1 MLFELHRAPR
11 AKIRAEVGQI
21 VRLALPMMIA
31 QVAQV
36 ATGFVDTV
44 MAGRVSTDDLAA
56 VSLGASVFIT
66 CYVTL
71 MGVVT
76 ALNPVLS
83 HLVGAGETGK
93 IGETGRQGIWF
104 GLLVGLFGAAI
115 MLLAEAPLRAWL
127 TLPEDVEDKMML
139 FISGAAFGMPAAMM
153 HRALHAYASSLNR
166 PKVIMVVSLLALALN
181 IPLNYMLIHGLF
193 GLPRMGGAGC
203 GWATGI
209 VFWFN
214 CIALFC
220 YIAWHRHFKPYGLT
234 SRFSWPDWRQYRGYL
249 KLGLPIGLSFFVEV
263 SLFSFI
269 ALLVAQLGMV
279 VVASHQSV
287 LNFSSIIYM
296 LPQSIATALTVR
308 VGQHAGA
315 GDYIGARFV
324 AGVGLMTGL
333 AAAVFTMLLVLVLR
347 EPIMRVYT
355 PDPQVVAMGASLLL
369 FAAVFQLTDAA
380 QTIASGALRGY
391 KLTTVPMAIHI
402 TAFWGIG
409 LGLGM
414 TLGLTRWIT
423 SPPMGIFGFWLALV
437 ISLTAAA
444 ILLVAYLA
452 RESRRRLPRHSS
464 STATS

>member
-1 MLFELHRAPR
+1 MLQQLKSAPPGAIAGEAR
-11 AKIRAEVGQI
+11 QI
-21 VRLALPMMIA
+21 TRLALPMMIA

-56 VSLGASVFIT
+56 VSLGASIFIT
-66 CYVTL
+66 VYVTL

-76 ALNPVLS
+76 ALNPILS
-83 HLVGAGETGK
+83 HQLGAGQTAQ
-93 IGETGRQGIWF
+93 IGETGRQGIWYGLF
-104 GLLVGLFGAAI
+104 VGLLGAAV
-115 MLLAEAPLRAWL
+115 MLLAEHPLRLWL
-127 TLPEDVEDKMML
+127 QLPNDVEDKVML
-139 FISGAAFGMPAAMM
+139 FITGTAVGMPAAMM

-166 PKVIMVVSLLALALN
+166 PKVIMVVSLIALALN
-181 IPLNYMLIHGLF
+181 IPLNYALIHGLF
-193 GLPRMGGAGC
+193 GLPRLGGAGC

-214 CIALFC
+214 CLTLLA
-220 YIAWHRHFKPYGLT
+220 YICWHRHFRPYGLT
-234 SRFSWPDWRQYRGYL
+234 SRMSWPDWKRYAGFL

-269 ALLVAQLGMV
+269 ALLIAKLGMT

-296 LPQSIATALTVR
+296 LPQSISTALTVR
-308 VGQHAGA
+308 VGQRVGA
-315 GDYIGARFV
+315 GDYQQARFV
-324 AGVGLMTGL
+324 AGVGLLVGL
-333 AAAVFTMLLVLVLR
+333 ATALCTMLLVLWLR
-347 EPIMRVYT
+347 SDIMAIYS
-355 PDPQVVAMGASLLL
+355 PDPQVIAMGSSLLL

-391 KLTTVPMAIHI
+391 KLTTVPMIIHI

-414 TLGLTRWIT
+414 TLGLSDWLVA
-423 SPPMGIFGFWLALV
+423 PMGIYGFWLALV
-437 ISLTAAA
+437 FSLSIAAL
-444 ILLVAYLA
+444 LLVGYLA
-452 RESRRRLPRHSS
+452 RESHQRLHRQILQES
-464 STATS
+464 